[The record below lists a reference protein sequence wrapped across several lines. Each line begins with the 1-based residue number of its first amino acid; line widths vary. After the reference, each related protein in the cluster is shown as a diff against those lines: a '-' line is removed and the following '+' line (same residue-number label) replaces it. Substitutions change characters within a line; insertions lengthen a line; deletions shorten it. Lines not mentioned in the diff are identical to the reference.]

1 MKYYK
6 EFNIGNLL
14 CAKNHETLKWGIFN
28 PDLETVIPFEYDK
41 IWPGFFSDNKTH
53 YLVAV
58 KDKMAGLI
66 NIDTKEF
73 IPQKPYTLKEWE
85 YQDISLIK
93 EKDGKF
99 GIVDAY
105 GNFVIQP
112 IYDKIEPWGFQT
124 EEDCLGYNAPT
135 KYEEKLYLVELNGKY
150 GIANDSKVI
159 KEPVFDDIAEGSEYV
174 DRSYSYFEASKDGKY
189 GYIDEFGNT
198 VIDFKYEDVDTPFS
212 LKLTVAKTFDNHLHF
227 INLKTKSVIY
237 DVAIDN
243 IVNFT
248 MEHNRICILT
258 KSDNRYHLLD
268 ADGKILSEFENTTE
282 TDGKRFA
289 YFNDAILESPDDEL
303 SLLYNMQGEL
313 LEFSEEYNH
322 FTQVS
327 GTTNFIAHKNLE
339 TDEMLDKDG
348 NVLLTNMK
356 GAYCVGNNED
366 DLGYPPVN
374 YYIEGRNEI
383 LETDKSIT
391 PYEEIPETDSPRED
405 NICVYDILK
414 DNEATE
420 LINSDKQHYAYIIS
434 EKSIKVIDNK
444 GNTTKEIA
452 FNIEEGDAD
461 EDFEPEDYLE

>member
-1 MKYYK
+1 M
-6 EFNIGNLL
+6 
-14 CAKNHETLKWGIFN
+14 
-28 PDLETVIPFEYDK
+28 
-41 IWPGFFSDNKTH
+41 
-53 YLVAV
+53 
-58 KDKMAGLI
+58 
-66 NIDTKEF
+66 
-73 IPQKPYTLKEWE
+73 
-85 YQDISLIK
+85 
-93 EKDGKF
+93 
-99 GIVDAY
+99 
-105 GNFVIQP
+105 
-112 IYDKIEPWGFQT
+112 
-124 EEDCLGYNAPT
+124 
-135 KYEEKLYLVELNGKY
+135 NGKY

-322 FTQVS
+322 FTPVS

-374 YYIEGRNEI
+374 YYIEGGNEI